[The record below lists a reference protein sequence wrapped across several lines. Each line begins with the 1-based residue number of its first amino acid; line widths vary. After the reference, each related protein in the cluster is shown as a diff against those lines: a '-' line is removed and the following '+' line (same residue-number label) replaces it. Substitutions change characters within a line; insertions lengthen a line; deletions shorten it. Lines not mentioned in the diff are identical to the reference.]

1 MVNLLV
7 QQRPTRFIN
16 SGILEA
22 VMQHY
27 KDDTLMVS

>member
-16 SGILEA
+16 SCILEA
-22 VMQHY
+22 VTQHY
-27 KDDTLMVS
+27 KNDALMVS